1 MEMIGTKPAAAAA
14 PAVRAEA
21 PQPAVTVV
29 VPCYNGGQFLDGLMV
44 SLALQTFRDFEIV
57 IVDDGSED
65 AETLRKLAALED
77 QVRVIRED
85 NRGPSAARNVGIA
98 QARTDIVFTLDCDDT
113 VEPAYLAET
122 VALLRAAPPDVA
134 AVITDLRMVGMGG
147 RIARRYFNRFD
158 LLFTNT
164 LSVGMVMR
172 KRCWL
177 AVGGYDETMREGY
190 EDWEFSLRLADA
202 GYRALEVPRPLYCY
216 RSGLD
221 QEWPSRSSQV
231 DTQLL
236 HAALW
241 RAIRRKHA
249 GNYHLP
255 AMLRIWWQ
263 SRDGSGRI
271 SLFKGLAACALA
283 GVLPDRWFSHLVVGL
298 RTRSQASARSGM
310 RLRLT
315 KDGLNGAV

>member
-21 PQPAVTVV
+21 PPPAVTVV
-29 VPCYNGGQFLDGLMV
+29 VPCYNGGQFLDGLMA
-44 SLALQTFRDFEIV
+44 SLARQTFRDFEIV
-57 IVDDGSED
+57 IVDDGSKD
-65 AETLRKLAALED
+65 TETLRKLAALED

-177 AVGGYDETMREGY
+177 AVGGYDESMREGY

-221 QEWPSRSSQV
+221 QAWPSRSSQV